1 MEFNHLERNLE
12 RIHPKADYFIANN
25 KLVLPRLPKN
35 QLEEFLKG
43 LLPRTKL
50 LIEPK
55 IVGCTIA
62 LQYIDGKLKKSITR
76 EGKDVTNKIVKV
88 QDIPKQLAI
97 SSILQVR
104 GELYASYR
112 TPKFSKRITSQFLR
126 VEKWIRE
133 DLSFCSFQILN
144 TRLNQFEA
152 KKYLKEP
159 SYFATHYIYCNFT
172 SQIKILGKTIL
183 KRNYYSVFKR

>member
-88 QDIPKQLAI
+88 QDIPKQLAL
-97 SSILQVR
+97 SGLFHVR
-104 GELYASYR
+104 GKIHIPCRTSY
-112 TPKFSKRITSQFLR
+112 FSKGITCGFFR
-126 VEKWIRE
+126 
-133 DLSFCSFQILN
+133 
-144 TRLNQFEA
+144 A
-152 KKYLKEP
+152 KER
-159 SYFATHYIYCNFT
+159 T
-172 SQIKILGKTIL
+172 
-183 KRNYYSVFKR
+183 